1 MHSFDTAQSLLA
13 LPADISQ
20 PSPYMVFG
28 LAAGEDDAAAIS
40 RAIQT
45 TIARLNAAKPNADP
59 VAWKQ
64 AAVWVKCA
72 RGVLLDPAQ
81 KAQLDRIPRRP
92 TTPAAAASSPVKQT
106 PSAGAGDAARRPV
119 ASTSTAVQM
128 GHDPLLGLLPGSG
141 RGGPAAPAATP
152 MKFRAG
158 PARVLPPAPSTGA
171 NLAAMAAV
179 SEPPAIDPFGIDT
192 PLPPSL
198 AAQMAAAPP
207 RLSDNAPPEP
217 TADAV
222 PLPLQVVKP
231 DVGKGRRRRHRF
243 PWAAVS
249 LGMLTLVSIGGIT
262 VLLYV
267 LNRNPGGIVINLQ
280 AGAINGGEAAAT
292 DDPPPS
298 VRPPRP
304 PADPVM
310 GRLLPEPER
319 PPRRSRDNAAQLAA
333 ADNWLASLGNR
344 DGDALSAPAGMPL
357 SAEASPQP
365 AQSMAAAPGETMPI
379 MTSETVPAADPAM
392 EIAPVPPGGGEASPA
407 GTPPA
412 GDAEAA
418 QQAIEKARQA
428 IAAADWPTMQPL
440 AEAAQQAAVTA
451 EQRKQA
457 SRLLQLAE
465 LASYYHGGVE
475 KGLDGLQAAESFAVT
490 DQLQVVVVEIT
501 QEKIVVKF
509 SGRNKEYPRR
519 ELPLVLADKI
529 AGFAMPAGAPET
541 TAAGH
546 AYQAV
551 APITTPQYRQQAIR
565 ALEAMTEEV
574 EGAEPVDVA
583 AAIRDV
589 FGE

>member
-13 LPADISQ
+13 LPADVSQ

-28 LAAGEDDAAAIS
+28 LAAGEDDTATIS

-45 TIARLNAAKPNADP
+45 TVARLNAAKPNADP
-59 VAWKQ
+59 VAWQQ
-64 AAVWVKCA
+64 AAVWVKRA
-72 RGVLLDPAQ
+72 RGVLMDPTQ
-81 KAQLDRIPRRP
+81 KAQLDRAPRQP
-92 TTPAAAASSPVKQT
+92 TNQAAAANPPVKQT
-106 PSAGAGDAARRPV
+106 PLAGTGDAAPRPA
-119 ASTSTAVQM
+119 ASISTAAQLEP
-128 GHDPLLGLLPGSG
+128 DPLLGLLPGSG
-141 RGGPAAPAATP
+141 GAGAAAPAATP
-152 MKFRAG
+152 LTFRAG
-158 PARVLPPAPSTGA
+158 PARMLPPAPSGGA
-171 NLAAMAAV
+171 NPAAPAM
-179 SEPPAIDPFGIDT
+179 EPPAIDPFRIDT

-198 AAQMAAAPP
+198 AAQLAAAPP
-207 RLSDNAPPEP
+207 VSPAAGPPGPAPA
-217 TADAV
+217 ADGV
-222 PLPLQVVKP
+222 PLPIQVVKP

-249 LGMLTLVSIGGIT
+249 LGVLTLVSIGGIA

-280 AGAINGGEAAAT
+280 AGAINGSEAAAT

-319 PPRRSRDNAAQLAA
+319 SPRRSRDDAAQLAA

-344 DGDALSAPAGMPL
+344 DGNDLSAPAGMPL
-357 SAEASPQP
+357 SAEAGPRPEQTTAATP
-365 AQSMAAAPGETMPI
+365 DESMPK
-379 MTSETVPAADPAM
+379 MTSEAVPAADPAM
-392 EIAPVPPGGGEASPA
+392 EMASVPPGAGEASPA

-418 QQAIEKARQA
+418 QQTIDKARQA
-428 IAAADWPTMQPL
+428 IAAADWQTMQPL
-440 AEAAQQAAVTA
+440 AEAAQLAAITA
-451 EQRKQA
+451 EQKNQA
-457 SRLLQLAE
+457 SRLFQLAE

-475 KGLDGLQAAESFAVT
+475 KGLDGLNAAESFAVT
-490 DQLQVVVVEIT
+490 DQLQVVVVEIGP
-501 QEKIVVKF
+501 EKVVVKF

-519 ELPLVLADKI
+519 ELPLVLAHKI

-551 APITTPQYRQQAIR
+551 APISTPQYRQQAIR

-574 EGAEPVDVA
+574 EGADPVDVA